1 MHYIKGQDGGLR
13 ECLFRGK
20 HELLG
25 WFLVIKMIRNNLII
39 FWFTSRRV
47 GAMRAIIRHILF
59 MGSPALNHHHPLQYY
74 MPLGS
79 YLATAILQF
88 RLEVSNS
95 GCIKWS
101 HSMVDNKNSFQIK
114 IRYTDRTGL
123 CIRYTQPWI
132 PNVYNAPSPATDFW
146 GLNFNV
152 MPQSGILHQLAR
164 HHASLTFVSL

>member
-1 MHYIKGQDGGLR
+1 MHYTKGQDGGLR

-59 MGSPALNHHHPLQYY
+59 MGSPALKHHHPLQYY

-79 YLATAILQF
+79 YLATAILRF
-88 RLEVSNS
+88 RKELKGKGLEVSNL

-114 IRYTDRTGL
+114 IRYT
-123 CIRYTQPWI
+123 QPWT

-146 GLNFNV
+146 GLNFNA

-164 HHASLTFVSL
+164 HHAF